1 MLYSNFL
8 RVLVYT
14 RIHSYLI
21 SKSFASRATSR
32 VYIPNLQTAFV
43 RILEGRLIA
52 KGSAIRMPRK
62 NEILVEWL
70 DSRDKG
76 ACHRINVKY
85 ISNDKSVVREK
96 EEIEVKM
103 NGRRYR

>member
-1 MLYSNFL
+1 
-8 RVLVYT
+8 
-14 RIHSYLI
+14 
-21 SKSFASRATSR
+21 
-32 VYIPNLQTAFV
+32 
-43 RILEGRLIA
+43 
-52 KGSAIRMPRK
+52 MPRK

-76 ACHRINVKY
+76 ARHRINVKY
-85 ISNDKSVVREK
+85 ISSDKSVVREK